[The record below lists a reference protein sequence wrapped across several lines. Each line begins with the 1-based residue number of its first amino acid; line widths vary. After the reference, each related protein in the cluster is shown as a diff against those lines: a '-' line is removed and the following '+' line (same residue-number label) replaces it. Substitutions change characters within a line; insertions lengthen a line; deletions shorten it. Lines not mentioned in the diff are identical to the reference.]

1 MELQYKDYVV
11 ILSKS
16 DLLDSE
22 LESEYAQEMKL
33 IFKDIPHLIVSSIT
47 RHNLN
52 ELKEILWKVL
62 NE

>member
-1 MELQYKDYVV
+1 MV